1 MNDLK
6 RIIWI
11 GSFPKSGNTW
21 MRSFLAQ
28 YMMPPGEAPDINNL
42 RKFTTG
48 DTRLDFFDAAAG
60 GKYTPKSIEDWVN
73 TRPKA
78 LRLIAASKT
87 GHHFVK
93 THCQAVYYK
102 GFDLILPEVTAAA
115 IYIIRNPFDLAP
127 SFARHLSVDLDA
139 AIDRMTDT
147 ESLMSTSAGI
157 AEYLGRWDAHIES
170 WTTAPGLARY
180 VVRYEDML
188 AKPAKTFNHMLDK
201 FLRLKIDKPKLAR
214 AVKATSFTAMKNQEK
229 ELGFFEK
236 PEGMESFFTKGQ
248 SGVWRG
254 DLNPA
259 QVGRIR
265 QEFLPMIEKWYPEML
280 KETAEFAASS

>member
-1 MNDLK
+1 MNNLK

-48 DTRLDFFDAAAG
+48 DTRMDFFNAAAG
-60 GKYTPKSIEDWVN
+60 GNYAPKSILDWVN

-78 LRLIAASKT
+78 LRLIAGSKT

-115 IYIIRNPFDLAP
+115 IYIMRNPFDLAP
-127 SFARHLSVDLDA
+127 SFARHLSVDIDA
-139 AIDRMTDT
+139 AIDRMADS
-147 ESLMSTSAGI
+147 ESLMSTASGI
-157 AEYLGRWDAHIES
+157 AEFLGRWDDHIES

-214 AVKATSFTAMKNQEK
+214 AVKATSFSAMKKQEK

-236 PEGMESFFTKGQ
+236 PQAMESFFTKGQ
-248 SGVWRG
+248 SGVWRD
-254 DLNPA
+254 DLSPA

-265 QEFLPMIEKWYPEML
+265 QEFLPMLEKWYPEML
-280 KETAEFAASS
+280 KETAEFAASD